1 MEKISRKS
9 FVKGALGLG
18 AVGILAGCAS
28 SASSTA
34 ASASSTA
41 APAEKKEF
49 TFADTVRWD
58 AQYDVVVMGMGAA
71 GMVAAKTAADNGA
84 KVVIVEKCEEGK
96 AGGNTKVCGQLFA
109 YANGDKD
116 AAKSYYTALAGGRD
130 IEPEII
136 DAISE
141 GVANM
146 ADILAD
152 EFGFNKDE
160 YMDWTGVNVGGTN
173 MGAMSPEY
181 PEMPGHEKMALW
193 TTHAGASDGY
203 LYQGLKQNV
212 TDRVDAIDV
221 WYSSPAKS
229 LIQDPVT
236 KTVVGVTVERD
247 GKEMNIR
254 ALNGVCICT
263 GGFECNK
270 EMVQHYLNVINY
282 APRGGQFNTGDGI
295 KMAQAVG
302 ADLWHMDCYEGL
314 FGLGSVTYPVEEGI
328 PCDMIA
334 TLAQNAVNT
343 GAAILVGTDGDRFVN
358 ESETVR
364 HGHLYENG
372 IWENPTFP
380 EKVWYIID
388 ETQKGE
394 IEAAG
399 AMPEE
404 QLAKLTAYD
413 SIDALAEGIGVD
425 KDRLTK
431 TIKNY
436 NSFANNGED
445 YKCGR
450 EAQYMRAF
458 DGKKYYAMYMVS
470 GLLNTQG
477 GPKRSANA
485 EVLDTQGNPIPHLY
499 SAGECGGITVCMYQG
514 GTNIAECITF
524 GRIAGKNAA
533 AVKDA
538 LPTYTVEAVESAP
551 AQPGDIDDLV
561 GEEETYETADN
572 QYIGKAQGMDDEI
585 VVRVTVDDGKISQVR
600 YKNWD
605 FGINGHGSIGAELV
619 NKVALGYSSS
629 YSDNWTKGYIDNL
642 CPKWLLPDWHAANSE
657 TQKYSDLW
665 IEDAT
670 FFKIDDINLGY
681 TFNLKNNLKIRLA
694 GSVQNVCT
702 FTSYSGID
710 PELYSGIDKN
720 VYPRPRTY
728 SLSFNLNF

>member
-413 SIDALAEGIGVD
+413 SIGALAEGIGVD

-499 SAGECGGITVCMYQG
+499 SAGECGGITVCRYQG
-514 GTNIAECITF
+514 GTNSAECITF

-585 VVRVTVDDGKISQVR
+585 VVRVTVDDGKISQVEVL
-600 YKNWD
+600 KQNETE
-605 FGINGHGSIGAELV
+605 GIGVPATEQLPEKFVGLDTEEAINAVDGISGATITSNALKQAVV
-619 NKVALGYSSS
+619 NALLQA
-629 YSDNWTKGYIDNL
+629 KG
-642 CPKWLLPDWHAANSE
+642 
-657 TQKYSDLW
+657 
-665 IEDAT
+665 
-670 FFKIDDINLGY
+670 
-681 TFNLKNNLKIRLA
+681 
-694 GSVQNVCT
+694 
-702 FTSYSGID
+702 
-710 PELYSGIDKN
+710 
-720 VYPRPRTY
+720 
-728 SLSFNLNF
+728 

>member
-18 AVGILAGCAS
+18 LTGVLAGCAS

-229 LIQDPVT
+229 IIQDPVT

-270 EMVQHYLNVINY
+270 EMVQRYLNVINY

-413 SIDALAEGIGVD
+413 SIGALAEGIGVD

-585 VVRVTVDDGKISQVR
+585 VVRVTVDDGKISQVEVL
-600 YKNWD
+600 KQNETE
-605 FGINGHGSIGAELV
+605 GIGVPATEQLPEKFVGLDTEEAINAVDGISGATITSNALKQAVV
-619 NKVALGYSSS
+619 NALLQA
-629 YSDNWTKGYIDNL
+629 KG
-642 CPKWLLPDWHAANSE
+642 
-657 TQKYSDLW
+657 
-665 IEDAT
+665 
-670 FFKIDDINLGY
+670 
-681 TFNLKNNLKIRLA
+681 
-694 GSVQNVCT
+694 
-702 FTSYSGID
+702 
-710 PELYSGIDKN
+710 
-720 VYPRPRTY
+720 
-728 SLSFNLNF
+728 

>member
-18 AVGILAGCAS
+18 LTGVLAGCAS

-514 GTNIAECITF
+514 VTYISECITF

-533 AVKDA
+533 AVMDA
-538 LPTYTVEAVESAP
+538 LPSYTVEAVESAP

-585 VVRVTVDDGKISQVR
+585 VVRVTVDDGKISQVEVL
-600 YKNWD
+600 KQNETE
-605 FGINGHGSIGAELV
+605 GIGAPATEQLPEKFVGLDTEEAINAVDGISGATITSNALKQAVV
-619 NKVALGYSSS
+619 NALLQA
-629 YSDNWTKGYIDNL
+629 KG
-642 CPKWLLPDWHAANSE
+642 
-657 TQKYSDLW
+657 
-665 IEDAT
+665 
-670 FFKIDDINLGY
+670 
-681 TFNLKNNLKIRLA
+681 
-694 GSVQNVCT
+694 
-702 FTSYSGID
+702 
-710 PELYSGIDKN
+710 
-720 VYPRPRTY
+720 
-728 SLSFNLNF
+728 

>member
-84 KVVIVEKCEEGK
+84 KVVIVEKCDEGK

-160 YMDWTGVNVGGTN
+160 YMDWTGVNVVGTN

-212 TDRVDAIDV
+212 TDSVDAIDV

-413 SIDALAEGIGVD
+413 SIGALAEGIGVD

-431 TIKNY
+431 TLKNY

-585 VVRVTVDDGKISQVR
+585 VVRVTVDDGKISQVEVL
-600 YKNWD
+600 KQNETE
-605 FGINGHGSIGAELV
+605 GIGVPATEQLPEKFVGLDTEEAINAVDGISGATITSNALKQAVV
-619 NKVALGYSSS
+619 NALLQA
-629 YSDNWTKGYIDNL
+629 KG
-642 CPKWLLPDWHAANSE
+642 
-657 TQKYSDLW
+657 
-665 IEDAT
+665 
-670 FFKIDDINLGY
+670 
-681 TFNLKNNLKIRLA
+681 
-694 GSVQNVCT
+694 
-702 FTSYSGID
+702 
-710 PELYSGIDKN
+710 
-720 VYPRPRTY
+720 
-728 SLSFNLNF
+728 

>member
-18 AVGILAGCAS
+18 LTGVLAGCAS

-160 YMDWTGVNVGGTN
+160 YMDWTGVNVVGTN

-314 FGLGSVTYPVEEGI
+314 FGL
-328 PCDMIA
+328 DMIA

-585 VVRVTVDDGKISQVR
+585 VVRVTVDDGKISQVEVL
-600 YKNWD
+600 KQNETE
-605 FGINGHGSIGAELV
+605 GIGVPATEQLPEKFVGLDTEEAINAVDGISGATITSNALKQAVV
-619 NKVALGYSSS
+619 NALLQA
-629 YSDNWTKGYIDNL
+629 KG
-642 CPKWLLPDWHAANSE
+642 
-657 TQKYSDLW
+657 
-665 IEDAT
+665 
-670 FFKIDDINLGY
+670 
-681 TFNLKNNLKIRLA
+681 
-694 GSVQNVCT
+694 
-702 FTSYSGID
+702 
-710 PELYSGIDKN
+710 
-720 VYPRPRTY
+720 
-728 SLSFNLNF
+728 

>member
-193 TTHAGASDGY
+193 TTHKGASDGY

-425 KDRLTK
+425 KDLTK

-585 VVRVTVDDGKISQVR
+585 VVRVTVDDGKISQVEVL
-600 YKNWD
+600 KQNETE
-605 FGINGHGSIGAELV
+605 GIGVPATEQLPEKFVGLDTEEAINAVDGISGATITSNALKQAVV
-619 NKVALGYSSS
+619 NALLQA
-629 YSDNWTKGYIDNL
+629 KG
-642 CPKWLLPDWHAANSE
+642 
-657 TQKYSDLW
+657 
-665 IEDAT
+665 
-670 FFKIDDINLGY
+670 
-681 TFNLKNNLKIRLA
+681 
-694 GSVQNVCT
+694 
-702 FTSYSGID
+702 
-710 PELYSGIDKN
+710 
-720 VYPRPRTY
+720 
-728 SLSFNLNF
+728 

>member
-236 KTVVGVTVERD
+236 KTVVGDTVERD

-413 SIDALAEGIGVD
+413 SIGALAEGIGVD

-585 VVRVTVDDGKISQVR
+585 VVRVTVDDGKISQVEVL
-600 YKNWD
+600 KQNETE
-605 FGINGHGSIGAELV
+605 GIGVPATEQLPEKFVGLDTEEAINAEDGISGATITSNALKQAVV
-619 NKVALGYSSS
+619 NALLQA
-629 YSDNWTKGYIDNL
+629 KG
-642 CPKWLLPDWHAANSE
+642 
-657 TQKYSDLW
+657 
-665 IEDAT
+665 
-670 FFKIDDINLGY
+670 
-681 TFNLKNNLKIRLA
+681 
-694 GSVQNVCT
+694 
-702 FTSYSGID
+702 
-710 PELYSGIDKN
+710 
-720 VYPRPRTY
+720 
-728 SLSFNLNF
+728 

>member
-18 AVGILAGCAS
+18 LTGVLAGCAS

-160 YMDWTGVNVGGTN
+160 YMDWTGVNVVGTN

-229 LIQDPVT
+229 IIQDPVT

-413 SIDALAEGIGVD
+413 SIGALAEGIGVD

-585 VVRVTVDDGKISQVR
+585 VVRVTVDDGKISQVEVL
-600 YKNWD
+600 KQNETE
-605 FGINGHGSIGAELV
+605 GIGVPATEQLPEKFVGLDTEEAINAVDGISGATITSNALKQAVV
-619 NKVALGYSSS
+619 NAPLQA
-629 YSDNWTKGYIDNL
+629 KG
-642 CPKWLLPDWHAANSE
+642 
-657 TQKYSDLW
+657 
-665 IEDAT
+665 
-670 FFKIDDINLGY
+670 
-681 TFNLKNNLKIRLA
+681 
-694 GSVQNVCT
+694 
-702 FTSYSGID
+702 
-710 PELYSGIDKN
+710 
-720 VYPRPRTY
+720 
-728 SLSFNLNF
+728 

>member
-18 AVGILAGCAS
+18 LTGVLAGCAS

-41 APAEKKEF
+41 APAEKKQF

-109 YANGDKD
+109 YASGDKD

-160 YMDWTGVNVGGTN
+160 YMDWTGVNVVGTN

-585 VVRVTVDDGKISQVR
+585 VVRVTVDDGKISQVEVL
-600 YKNWD
+600 KQNETE
-605 FGINGHGSIGAELV
+605 GIGVPATEQLPEKFVGLDTEEAINAVDGISGATITSNALKQAVV
-619 NKVALGYSSS
+619 NALLQA
-629 YSDNWTKGYIDNL
+629 KG
-642 CPKWLLPDWHAANSE
+642 
-657 TQKYSDLW
+657 
-665 IEDAT
+665 
-670 FFKIDDINLGY
+670 
-681 TFNLKNNLKIRLA
+681 
-694 GSVQNVCT
+694 
-702 FTSYSGID
+702 
-710 PELYSGIDKN
+710 
-720 VYPRPRTY
+720 
-728 SLSFNLNF
+728 

>member
-18 AVGILAGCAS
+18 LTGVLAGCAS

-41 APAEKKEF
+41 APAEKKEL

-146 ADILAD
+146 ADILAG

-413 SIDALAEGIGVD
+413 SIGALAEGIGVD

-585 VVRVTVDDGKISQVR
+585 VVRVTVDDGKISQVEVL
-600 YKNWD
+600 KQNETE
-605 FGINGHGSIGAELV
+605 GIGVPATEQLPEKFVGLDTEEAINAVDGISGATITSNALKQAVV
-619 NKVALGYSSS
+619 NALLQA
-629 YSDNWTKGYIDNL
+629 KG
-642 CPKWLLPDWHAANSE
+642 
-657 TQKYSDLW
+657 
-665 IEDAT
+665 
-670 FFKIDDINLGY
+670 
-681 TFNLKNNLKIRLA
+681 
-694 GSVQNVCT
+694 
-702 FTSYSGID
+702 
-710 PELYSGIDKN
+710 
-720 VYPRPRTY
+720 
-728 SLSFNLNF
+728 

>member
-160 YMDWTGVNVGGTN
+160 YMDWTGVNVAGTN

-458 DGKKYYAMYMVS
+458 VGKKYYAMYMVS

-561 GEEETYETADN
+561 GEEETYETSDN

-585 VVRVTVDDGKISQVR
+585 VVRVTVDDGKISQVEVL
-600 YKNWD
+600 KQNETE
-605 FGINGHGSIGAELV
+605 GIGVPATEQLPEKFVGLDTEEAINAVDGISGATITSNALKQAVV
-619 NKVALGYSSS
+619 NALLQA
-629 YSDNWTKGYIDNL
+629 KG
-642 CPKWLLPDWHAANSE
+642 
-657 TQKYSDLW
+657 
-665 IEDAT
+665 
-670 FFKIDDINLGY
+670 
-681 TFNLKNNLKIRLA
+681 
-694 GSVQNVCT
+694 
-702 FTSYSGID
+702 
-710 PELYSGIDKN
+710 
-720 VYPRPRTY
+720 
-728 SLSFNLNF
+728 

>member
-18 AVGILAGCAS
+18 AVGILAGCGS
-28 SASSTA
+28 SADSTA

-160 YMDWTGVNVGGTN
+160 YMDWTGVNVVGTN

-282 APRGGQFNTGDGI
+282 AARGGQYNTGDGI

-413 SIDALAEGIGVD
+413 SIGALAEGIGVD

-533 AVKDA
+533 AAKDA

-585 VVRVTVDDGKISQVR
+585 VVRVTVDDGKISQVEVL
-600 YKNWD
+600 KQNETE
-605 FGINGHGSIGAELV
+605 GIGVPATEQLPEKFVGLDTEEAINAVDGISGATITSNALKQAVV
-619 NKVALGYSSS
+619 NALMQA
-629 YSDNWTKGYIDNL
+629 KG
-642 CPKWLLPDWHAANSE
+642 
-657 TQKYSDLW
+657 
-665 IEDAT
+665 
-670 FFKIDDINLGY
+670 
-681 TFNLKNNLKIRLA
+681 
-694 GSVQNVCT
+694 
-702 FTSYSGID
+702 
-710 PELYSGIDKN
+710 
-720 VYPRPRTY
+720 
-728 SLSFNLNF
+728 

>member
-49 TFADTVRWD
+49 TFADTVRWV

-193 TTHAGASDGY
+193 TTHKGASDGY

-212 TDRVDAIDV
+212 TDRVDAIDI

-524 GRIAGKNAA
+524 GRIAGKSAA

-585 VVRVTVDDGKISQVR
+585 VVRVTVDDGKISQVEVL
-600 YKNWD
+600 KQNETE
-605 FGINGHGSIGAELV
+605 GIGVPATEQLPEKFVGLDTEEAINAVDGISGATITSNALKQAVV
-619 NKVALGYSSS
+619 NALLQA
-629 YSDNWTKGYIDNL
+629 KG
-642 CPKWLLPDWHAANSE
+642 
-657 TQKYSDLW
+657 
-665 IEDAT
+665 
-670 FFKIDDINLGY
+670 
-681 TFNLKNNLKIRLA
+681 
-694 GSVQNVCT
+694 
-702 FTSYSGID
+702 
-710 PELYSGIDKN
+710 
-720 VYPRPRTY
+720 
-728 SLSFNLNF
+728 

>member
-18 AVGILAGCAS
+18 LTGVLAGCAS

-41 APAEKKEF
+41 APAEKKQF

-314 FGLGSVTYPVEEGI
+314 FGLGSVTYPVEGGI

-413 SIDALAEGIGVD
+413 SIGALAEGIGVD

-585 VVRVTVDDGKISQVR
+585 VVRVTVDDGKISQVEVL
-600 YKNWD
+600 KQNETE
-605 FGINGHGSIGAELV
+605 GIGVPATEQLPEKFVGLDTEEAINAVDGISGATITSNALKQAVV
-619 NKVALGYSSS
+619 NALLQA
-629 YSDNWTKGYIDNL
+629 KG
-642 CPKWLLPDWHAANSE
+642 
-657 TQKYSDLW
+657 
-665 IEDAT
+665 
-670 FFKIDDINLGY
+670 
-681 TFNLKNNLKIRLA
+681 
-694 GSVQNVCT
+694 
-702 FTSYSGID
+702 
-710 PELYSGIDKN
+710 
-720 VYPRPRTY
+720 
-728 SLSFNLNF
+728 

>member
-372 IWENPTFP
+372 TFP

-585 VVRVTVDDGKISQVR
+585 VVRVTVDDGKISQVEVL
-600 YKNWD
+600 KQNETE
-605 FGINGHGSIGAELV
+605 GIGVPATEQLPEKFVGLDTEEAINAVDGISGATITSNALKQAVV
-619 NKVALGYSSS
+619 NALLQA
-629 YSDNWTKGYIDNL
+629 KG
-642 CPKWLLPDWHAANSE
+642 
-657 TQKYSDLW
+657 
-665 IEDAT
+665 
-670 FFKIDDINLGY
+670 
-681 TFNLKNNLKIRLA
+681 
-694 GSVQNVCT
+694 
-702 FTSYSGID
+702 
-710 PELYSGIDKN
+710 
-720 VYPRPRTY
+720 
-728 SLSFNLNF
+728 

>member
-58 AQYDVVVMGMGAA
+58 AQYDVVAMGMGAA

-413 SIDALAEGIGVD
+413 SIGALAEGIGVD

-585 VVRVTVDDGKISQVR
+585 VVRVTVDDGKISQVEVL
-600 YKNWD
+600 KQNETE
-605 FGINGHGSIGAELV
+605 GIGVPATEQLPEKFVGLDTEEAINAEDGISGATITSNALKQAVV
-619 NKVALGYSSS
+619 NALLQA
-629 YSDNWTKGYIDNL
+629 KG
-642 CPKWLLPDWHAANSE
+642 
-657 TQKYSDLW
+657 
-665 IEDAT
+665 
-670 FFKIDDINLGY
+670 
-681 TFNLKNNLKIRLA
+681 
-694 GSVQNVCT
+694 
-702 FTSYSGID
+702 
-710 PELYSGIDKN
+710 
-720 VYPRPRTY
+720 
-728 SLSFNLNF
+728 

>member
-160 YMDWTGVNVGGTN
+160 YMDWTGVNVVGTN

-372 IWENPTFP
+372 IWDSPTFP

-585 VVRVTVDDGKISQVR
+585 VVRVTVDDGKISQVEVL
-600 YKNWD
+600 KQNETE
-605 FGINGHGSIGAELV
+605 GIGVPATEQLPEKFVGLDTEEAINAVDGISGATITSNALKQAVV
-619 NKVALGYSSS
+619 NALLQA
-629 YSDNWTKGYIDNL
+629 KG
-642 CPKWLLPDWHAANSE
+642 
-657 TQKYSDLW
+657 
-665 IEDAT
+665 
-670 FFKIDDINLGY
+670 
-681 TFNLKNNLKIRLA
+681 
-694 GSVQNVCT
+694 
-702 FTSYSGID
+702 
-710 PELYSGIDKN
+710 
-720 VYPRPRTY
+720 
-728 SLSFNLNF
+728 

>member
-18 AVGILAGCAS
+18 LTGVLAGCAS
-28 SASSTA
+28 SAGSTA

-160 YMDWTGVNVGGTN
+160 YMDWTGVNVVGTN

-514 GTNIAECITF
+514 GTHIAECITF

-561 GEEETYETADN
+561 GKEETYETADN

-585 VVRVTVDDGKISQVR
+585 VIRVTVDDGKISQVEVL
-600 YKNWD
+600 KQNETE
-605 FGINGHGSIGAELV
+605 GIGVPATEQLPEKFVGLDTEEAINAVDGISGATITSNALKQAVV
-619 NKVALGYSSS
+619 NALLQA
-629 YSDNWTKGYIDNL
+629 KG
-642 CPKWLLPDWHAANSE
+642 
-657 TQKYSDLW
+657 
-665 IEDAT
+665 
-670 FFKIDDINLGY
+670 
-681 TFNLKNNLKIRLA
+681 
-694 GSVQNVCT
+694 
-702 FTSYSGID
+702 
-710 PELYSGIDKN
+710 
-720 VYPRPRTY
+720 
-728 SLSFNLNF
+728 

>member
-28 SASSTA
+28 CASSTA

-49 TFADTVRWD
+49 TCADTVRWD

-193 TTHAGASDGY
+193 TTHKGASDGY

-524 GRIAGKNAA
+524 GRIAGKSAA

-585 VVRVTVDDGKISQVR
+585 VVRVTVDDGKISQVEVL
-600 YKNWD
+600 KQNETE
-605 FGINGHGSIGAELV
+605 GIGVPATEQLPEKFVGLDTEEAINAVDGISGATITSNALKQAVV
-619 NKVALGYSSS
+619 NALLQA
-629 YSDNWTKGYIDNL
+629 KG
-642 CPKWLLPDWHAANSE
+642 
-657 TQKYSDLW
+657 
-665 IEDAT
+665 
-670 FFKIDDINLGY
+670 
-681 TFNLKNNLKIRLA
+681 
-694 GSVQNVCT
+694 
-702 FTSYSGID
+702 
-710 PELYSGIDKN
+710 
-720 VYPRPRTY
+720 
-728 SLSFNLNF
+728 

>member
-18 AVGILAGCAS
+18 AVGILAGCGS
-28 SASSTA
+28 SADSTA

-160 YMDWTGVNVGGTN
+160 YMDWTGVNVVGTN

-282 APRGGQFNTGDGI
+282 AARGGQYNTGDGI

-514 GTNIAECITF
+514 GTNSAECITF

-585 VVRVTVDDGKISQVR
+585 VVRVTVDDGKISQVEVL
-600 YKNWD
+600 KQNETE
-605 FGINGHGSIGAELV
+605 GIGVPATEQLPEKFVGLDTEEAINAVDGISGATITSNALKQAVV
-619 NKVALGYSSS
+619 NALLQA
-629 YSDNWTKGYIDNL
+629 KG
-642 CPKWLLPDWHAANSE
+642 
-657 TQKYSDLW
+657 
-665 IEDAT
+665 
-670 FFKIDDINLGY
+670 
-681 TFNLKNNLKIRLA
+681 
-694 GSVQNVCT
+694 
-702 FTSYSGID
+702 
-710 PELYSGIDKN
+710 
-720 VYPRPRTY
+720 
-728 SLSFNLNF
+728 

>member
-18 AVGILAGCAS
+18 AVGILAGC
-28 SASSTA
+28 

-193 TTHAGASDGY
+193 TTHKGASDGY

-572 QYIGKAQGMDDEI
+572 QYISKAQGMDDEI
-585 VVRVTVDDGKISQVR
+585 VVRVTVDDGKISQVEVL
-600 YKNWD
+600 KQNETE
-605 FGINGHGSIGAELV
+605 GIGVPATEQLPEKFVGLDTEEAINAVDGISGATITSNALKQAVV
-619 NKVALGYSSS
+619 NALLQA
-629 YSDNWTKGYIDNL
+629 KG
-642 CPKWLLPDWHAANSE
+642 
-657 TQKYSDLW
+657 
-665 IEDAT
+665 
-670 FFKIDDINLGY
+670 
-681 TFNLKNNLKIRLA
+681 
-694 GSVQNVCT
+694 
-702 FTSYSGID
+702 
-710 PELYSGIDKN
+710 
-720 VYPRPRTY
+720 
-728 SLSFNLNF
+728 

>member
-41 APAEKKEF
+41 VPAEKKEF

-160 YMDWTGVNVGGTN
+160 YMDWTGVNVVGTN

-533 AVKDA
+533 AVKDT

-585 VVRVTVDDGKISQVR
+585 VVRVTVDDGKISQVEVL
-600 YKNWD
+600 KQNETE
-605 FGINGHGSIGAELV
+605 GIGVPATEQLPEKFVGLDTEEAINAVDGISGATITSNALKQAVV
-619 NKVALGYSSS
+619 NALLQA
-629 YSDNWTKGYIDNL
+629 KG
-642 CPKWLLPDWHAANSE
+642 
-657 TQKYSDLW
+657 
-665 IEDAT
+665 
-670 FFKIDDINLGY
+670 
-681 TFNLKNNLKIRLA
+681 
-694 GSVQNVCT
+694 
-702 FTSYSGID
+702 
-710 PELYSGIDKN
+710 
-720 VYPRPRTY
+720 
-728 SLSFNLNF
+728 

>member
-28 SASSTA
+28 SASSAA

-84 KVVIVEKCEEGK
+84 KVVIVEKCDEGK

-413 SIDALAEGIGVD
+413 SIGALAEGIGVD

-485 EVLDTQGNPIPHLY
+485 EVLDTQGNPIQHLY

-585 VVRVTVDDGKISQVR
+585 VVRVTVDDGKISQVEVL
-600 YKNWD
+600 KQNETE
-605 FGINGHGSIGAELV
+605 GIGVPATEQLPEKFVGLDTEEAINAVDGISGATITSNALKQAVV
-619 NKVALGYSSS
+619 NALLQA
-629 YSDNWTKGYIDNL
+629 KG
-642 CPKWLLPDWHAANSE
+642 
-657 TQKYSDLW
+657 
-665 IEDAT
+665 
-670 FFKIDDINLGY
+670 
-681 TFNLKNNLKIRLA
+681 
-694 GSVQNVCT
+694 
-702 FTSYSGID
+702 
-710 PELYSGIDKN
+710 
-720 VYPRPRTY
+720 
-728 SLSFNLNF
+728 

>member
-18 AVGILAGCAS
+18 AVGILAGCGS
-28 SASSTA
+28 SADSTA

-160 YMDWTGVNVGGTN
+160 YMDWTGVNVVGTN

-282 APRGGQFNTGDGI
+282 AARGGQYNTGDGI

-413 SIDALAEGIGVD
+413 SIGALAEGIGVD

-499 SAGECGGITVCMYQG
+499 SAGECGGITVYMYQG

-533 AVKDA
+533 AAKDA

-585 VVRVTVDDGKISQVR
+585 VVRVTVDDGKISQVEVL
-600 YKNWD
+600 KQN
-605 FGINGHGSIGAELV
+605 E
-619 NKVALGYSSS
+619 
-629 YSDNWTKGYIDNL
+629 TKGIGVPATEQLPEKFVGLDTEEAINAVDGISGATITSNAL
-642 CPKWLLPDWHAANSE
+642 KQAVVNALLQA
-657 TQKYSDLW
+657 K
-665 IEDAT
+665 
-670 FFKIDDINLGY
+670 G
-681 TFNLKNNLKIRLA
+681 
-694 GSVQNVCT
+694 
-702 FTSYSGID
+702 
-710 PELYSGIDKN
+710 
-720 VYPRPRTY
+720 
-728 SLSFNLNF
+728 

>member
-96 AGGNTKVCGQLFA
+96 AGGTTKVCGQLFA

-193 TTHAGASDGY
+193 TTHKGASDGY

-413 SIDALAEGIGVD
+413 SIDALAEGIGVE

-524 GRIAGKNAA
+524 GRIAGKSAA

-561 GEEETYETADN
+561 CEEETYETADN

-585 VVRVTVDDGKISQVR
+585 VVRVTVDDGKISQVEVL
-600 YKNWD
+600 KQNETE
-605 FGINGHGSIGAELV
+605 GIGVPATEQLPEKFVGLDTEEAINAVDGISGATITSNALKQAVV
-619 NKVALGYSSS
+619 NALLQA
-629 YSDNWTKGYIDNL
+629 KG
-642 CPKWLLPDWHAANSE
+642 
-657 TQKYSDLW
+657 
-665 IEDAT
+665 
-670 FFKIDDINLGY
+670 
-681 TFNLKNNLKIRLA
+681 
-694 GSVQNVCT
+694 
-702 FTSYSGID
+702 
-710 PELYSGIDKN
+710 
-720 VYPRPRTY
+720 
-728 SLSFNLNF
+728 

>member
-18 AVGILAGCAS
+18 LTGVLAGCAS
-28 SASSTA
+28 
-34 ASASSTA
+34 SASSTA

-193 TTHAGASDGY
+193 TTHKGASDGY

-450 EAQYMRAF
+450 EAQYMCAF

-499 SAGECGGITVCMYQG
+499 SAGEGGGITVCMYQG

-524 GRIAGKNAA
+524 GRIAGKSAA

-585 VVRVTVDDGKISQVR
+585 VVRVTVDDGKISQVEVL
-600 YKNWD
+600 KQNETE
-605 FGINGHGSIGAELV
+605 GIGVPATEQLPEKFVGLDTEEAINAVDGISGATITSNALKQAVV
-619 NKVALGYSSS
+619 NALLQA
-629 YSDNWTKGYIDNL
+629 KG
-642 CPKWLLPDWHAANSE
+642 
-657 TQKYSDLW
+657 
-665 IEDAT
+665 
-670 FFKIDDINLGY
+670 
-681 TFNLKNNLKIRLA
+681 
-694 GSVQNVCT
+694 
-702 FTSYSGID
+702 
-710 PELYSGIDKN
+710 
-720 VYPRPRTY
+720 
-728 SLSFNLNF
+728 

>member
-41 APAEKKEF
+41 VPAEKKEF

-302 ADLWHMDCYEGL
+302 ADLWHMDSYEGL

-413 SIDALAEGIGVD
+413 SIGALAEGIGVD

-585 VVRVTVDDGKISQVR
+585 VVRVTVDDGKISQVEVL
-600 YKNWD
+600 KQNETE
-605 FGINGHGSIGAELV
+605 GIGVPATEQLPEKFVGLDTEEAINAVDGISGATITSNALKQAVV
-619 NKVALGYSSS
+619 NALLQA
-629 YSDNWTKGYIDNL
+629 KG
-642 CPKWLLPDWHAANSE
+642 
-657 TQKYSDLW
+657 
-665 IEDAT
+665 
-670 FFKIDDINLGY
+670 
-681 TFNLKNNLKIRLA
+681 
-694 GSVQNVCT
+694 
-702 FTSYSGID
+702 
-710 PELYSGIDKN
+710 
-720 VYPRPRTY
+720 
-728 SLSFNLNF
+728 

>member
-84 KVVIVEKCEEGK
+84 KVVIVEKCDEGK

-152 EFGFNKDE
+152 EFGFNNDE

-193 TTHAGASDGY
+193 STHAGASDGY

-413 SIDALAEGIGVD
+413 SIGALAEGIGVD

-585 VVRVTVDDGKISQVR
+585 VVRVTVDDGKISQVEVL
-600 YKNWD
+600 KQNETE
-605 FGINGHGSIGAELV
+605 GIGVPATEQLPEKFVGLDTEEAINAVDGISGATITSNALKQAVV
-619 NKVALGYSSS
+619 NALLQA
-629 YSDNWTKGYIDNL
+629 KG
-642 CPKWLLPDWHAANSE
+642 
-657 TQKYSDLW
+657 
-665 IEDAT
+665 
-670 FFKIDDINLGY
+670 
-681 TFNLKNNLKIRLA
+681 
-694 GSVQNVCT
+694 
-702 FTSYSGID
+702 
-710 PELYSGIDKN
+710 
-720 VYPRPRTY
+720 
-728 SLSFNLNF
+728 

>member
-181 PEMPGHEKMALW
+181 PEMLGHEKMALW

-413 SIDALAEGIGVD
+413 SIGALAEGIGVD

-585 VVRVTVDDGKISQVR
+585 VVRVTVDDGKISQVEVL
-600 YKNWD
+600 KQNETE
-605 FGINGHGSIGAELV
+605 GIGVPATEQLPEKFVGLDTEEAINAVDGISGATITSNALKQAVV
-619 NKVALGYSSS
+619 NALLQA
-629 YSDNWTKGYIDNL
+629 KG
-642 CPKWLLPDWHAANSE
+642 
-657 TQKYSDLW
+657 
-665 IEDAT
+665 
-670 FFKIDDINLGY
+670 
-681 TFNLKNNLKIRLA
+681 
-694 GSVQNVCT
+694 
-702 FTSYSGID
+702 
-710 PELYSGIDKN
+710 
-720 VYPRPRTY
+720 
-728 SLSFNLNF
+728 

>member
-28 SASSTA
+28 SASSAA

-41 APAEKKEF
+41 APAGKKEF

-84 KVVIVEKCEEGK
+84 KVVIVEKCDEGK

-413 SIDALAEGIGVD
+413 SIGALAEGIGVD

-585 VVRVTVDDGKISQVR
+585 VVRVTVDDGKISQVEVL
-600 YKNWD
+600 KQNETE
-605 FGINGHGSIGAELV
+605 GIGVPATEQLPEKFVGLDTEEAINAVDGISGATITSNALKQAVV
-619 NKVALGYSSS
+619 NALLQA
-629 YSDNWTKGYIDNL
+629 KG
-642 CPKWLLPDWHAANSE
+642 
-657 TQKYSDLW
+657 
-665 IEDAT
+665 
-670 FFKIDDINLGY
+670 
-681 TFNLKNNLKIRLA
+681 
-694 GSVQNVCT
+694 
-702 FTSYSGID
+702 
-710 PELYSGIDKN
+710 
-720 VYPRPRTY
+720 
-728 SLSFNLNF
+728 

>member
-18 AVGILAGCAS
+18 LTGVLAGCAS

-41 APAEKKEF
+41 APAEKKQF

-160 YMDWTGVNVGGTN
+160 YMDWTGVNVVGTN

-413 SIDALAEGIGVD
+413 SIGALAEGIGVD

-585 VVRVTVDDGKISQVR
+585 VVRVTVDDGKISQVEVL
-600 YKNWD
+600 KQN
-605 FGINGHGSIGAELV
+605 E
-619 NKVALGYSSS
+619 
-629 YSDNWTKGYIDNL
+629 TKGIGVPATEQLPEKFVGLDTEEAINAVDGISGATITSNAL
-642 CPKWLLPDWHAANSE
+642 KQAVVNALLQA
-657 TQKYSDLW
+657 K
-665 IEDAT
+665 
-670 FFKIDDINLGY
+670 G
-681 TFNLKNNLKIRLA
+681 
-694 GSVQNVCT
+694 
-702 FTSYSGID
+702 
-710 PELYSGIDKN
+710 
-720 VYPRPRTY
+720 
-728 SLSFNLNF
+728 

>member
-28 SASSTA
+28 SASSAA

-84 KVVIVEKCEEGK
+84 KVVIVEKCDEGK

-282 APRGGQFNTGDGI
+282 APRGGQFNTGDGT

-302 ADLWHMDCYEGL
+302 AALWHMDCYEGL

-413 SIDALAEGIGVD
+413 SIGALAEGIGVD

-585 VVRVTVDDGKISQVR
+585 VVRVTVDDGKISQVEVL
-600 YKNWD
+600 KQNETE
-605 FGINGHGSIGAELV
+605 GIGVPATEQLPEKFVGLDTEEAINAVDGISGATITSNALKQAVV
-619 NKVALGYSSS
+619 NALLQA
-629 YSDNWTKGYIDNL
+629 KG
-642 CPKWLLPDWHAANSE
+642 
-657 TQKYSDLW
+657 
-665 IEDAT
+665 
-670 FFKIDDINLGY
+670 
-681 TFNLKNNLKIRLA
+681 
-694 GSVQNVCT
+694 
-702 FTSYSGID
+702 
-710 PELYSGIDKN
+710 
-720 VYPRPRTY
+720 
-728 SLSFNLNF
+728 